1 MREQEIIGG
10 YRLLKRLG
18 AGGAATVWLACDE
31 AGDRVALKILH
42 PALAADD
49 DYRERLLREA
59 RTVNSIRGGG
69 VAHILD
75 IEIDAT
81 QPFVVS
87 EYIPGPTLSEL
98 LSRGAI
104 NVGGVAAIG
113 GALAQTL
120 DDVHARR
127 IVHRDVKA
135 SNVICSPRGP
145 VLIDFGI
152 AMGQDEARLTQTGL
166 VSGTAGYTAPELLR
180 GAPASATTDWWAWTA
195 TLLATL
201 TGRPPYGSGVTA
213 GILDR
218 VLKGNPDVRGLDPL
232 VAQLMCQG
240 LHPDPQVRPSAD
252 SIIRH
257 LAKWGGFPLEKI
269 AIYGGSQAWENL
281 NWARLLAPVRPGNTS
296 SASVTSDEKLD
307 EAKTQSFAEPSDGA
321 TYSLDTQEATQA
333 YHLGENTQDYV
344 SGEPTAAYS
353 PVSASLEQE
362 DPDRTQVFDE
372 RFSSGDSTQVY
383 PQVSSGVRGQDTAL
397 FEPLYPT
404 ASSTGTSYLPVEDGY
419 RQAVIPPEIEFTTEE
434 RTYIS
439 RPMRPANILG
449 LMILSA
455 LALIPVYM
463 GLTGLIAIG
472 VICGLFA
479 VLGSAYQWRE
489 KRRILNQEAR
499 SSDTWA
505 ALGVAPF
512 TGIAAILSAA
522 AGLFPGAA
530 LAWGQWIL
538 FSRNFY
544 QPLGLSPDSGFFS
557 TPLGDPGASWFPLVL
572 TGQTPIVSDAWLA
585 GHPSWILLTWILTT
599 LALWGMW
606 VMPTGSSFRM
616 GVGVAV
622 STCAPRGWMRLL
634 LGALI
639 AIGSAVV
646 LGANF

>member
-31 AGDRVALKILH
+31 AGERVALKILH

-69 VAHILD
+69 VSHILD

-120 DDVHARR
+120 QDVHARR

-135 SNVICSPRGP
+135 SNVICSPQGP

-166 VSGTAGYTAPELLR
+166 VSGTAGYTAPELLK
-180 GAPASATTDWWAWTA
+180 GASASATTDWWAWTA
-195 TLLATL
+195 TLLAAL

-213 GILDR
+213 AILDR
-218 VLKGNPDVRGLDPL
+218 VLKGDPDTDGLDSS
-232 VAQLMCQG
+232 VAQLMRQG
-240 LHPDPQVRPSAD
+240 LHPDPQLRPKPD
-252 SIIRH
+252 YIIRH
-257 LAKWGGFPLEKI
+257 LAHWGGFPLEKI

-281 NWARLLAPVRPGNTS
+281 NWARLLAPVRQGDTPS
-296 SASVTSDEKLD
+296 VSVVADDSANE
-307 EAKTQSFAEPSDGA
+307 ETQVFDDDA
-321 TYSLDTQEATQA
+321 LQ
-333 YHLGENTQDYV
+333 
-344 SGEPTAAYS
+344 TA
-353 PVSASLEQE
+353 VIEE
-362 DPDRTQVFDE
+362 FDPDRTAALAND
-372 RFSSGDSTQVY
+372 FSSPDETQVY
-383 PQVSSGVRGQDTAL
+383 PQFMGGAQPSIDETSL
-397 FEPLYPT
+397 FNYPHPM
-404 ASSTGTSYLPVEDGY
+404 ASSTGTSYLPAQDGY
-419 RQAVIPPEIEFTTEE
+419 RQASIPPSIEFATQAPA
-434 RTYIS
+434 YI
-439 RPMRPANILG
+439 PQQVKTANILG
-449 LMILSA
+449 LIILSA
-455 LALIPVYM
+455 LALIPLYR
-463 GLTGLIAIG
+463 GLIGLISVG
-472 VICGLFA
+472 VIIALFA
-479 VLGSAYQWRE
+479 VLWSAYNWRE
-489 KRRILNQEAR
+489 KRRIINQEAR

-512 TGIAAILSAA
+512 TGLGGILSTAV
-522 AGLFPGAA
+522 GLAPGAA

-538 FSRNFY
+538 FSRGLY
-544 QPLGLSPDSGFFS
+544 EPLGLSPDFGFFS
-557 TPLGDPGASWFPLVL
+557 TPLGDPGTWCFPLVL
-572 TGQTPIVSDAWLA
+572 TGHAPITSDAWLA
-585 GHPSWILLTWILTT
+585 GSPSWIILTWVLTT

-606 VMPTGSSFRM
+606 VMPTGSALRD
-616 GVGVAV
+616 GVSVCV
-622 STCAPRGWMRLL
+622 STCVPKTWMRVL
-634 LGALI
+634 LGLLISGGVAAVLAL
-639 AIGSAVV
+639 
-646 LGANF
+646 NF